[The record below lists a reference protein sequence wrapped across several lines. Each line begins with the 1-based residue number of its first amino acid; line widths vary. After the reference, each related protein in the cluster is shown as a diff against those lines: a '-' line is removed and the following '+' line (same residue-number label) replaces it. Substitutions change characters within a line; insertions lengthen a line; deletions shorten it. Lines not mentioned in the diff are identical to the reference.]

1 MRRVLVTGGSKG
13 IGRQIV
19 HKFDSAGD
27 AVFFSYATDAEGAR
41 QTAAQSRHAVPFAV
55 DLRAENGPDQLVSAA
70 DEHLGG
76 IDVLVNS
83 AGIYPHAAFI
93 ETPPPLLGEIMRI
106 NFEAPYRLMQL
117 AAQPM
122 AAAGGG
128 AIVNVTSINAT
139 SPDAGLSAYD
149 ASKAALA
156 QATRTAALELGH
168 HGIRVNAVAPGL
180 VDAPDLEEEAPDRRA
195 AFLTHS
201 PLGKLV
207 SPLDIA
213 ESVFFFASPSAAAI
227 TGQTLIVDAGVTL
240 AGYNA

>member
-1 MRRVLVTGGSKG
+1 MRRILVTGGSKG

-19 HKFDSAGD
+19 QKFDSAGD
-27 AVFFSYATDAEGAR
+27 AVFFSFATDAEGAN
-41 QTAAQSRHAVPFAV
+41 QTAAQSRRATPFAV
-55 DLRAENGPDQLVSAA
+55 DLRVENGPELLVGAA
-70 DEHLGG
+70 EQHLGG

-83 AGIYPHAAFI
+83 AGIYPHATFT
-93 ETPPPLLGEIMRI
+93 ETTPHLLEEIMRI

-128 AIVNVTSINAT
+128 AIINVTSINAT

-149 ASKAALA
+149 ASKAALT
-156 QATRTAALELGH
+156 QAARTAALELGN

-180 VDAPDLEEEAPDRRA
+180 VDAPDLEQAAPDRRA

-207 SPLDIA
+207 SALDIA
-213 ESVFFFASPSAAAI
+213 EAVFFFASPSAAAI

-240 AGYNA
+240 AGYSA